1 MHKEKD
7 HAKHVQI
14 ELLVTPVPN
23 LPVPQVLVK
32 GSAQK
37 KPQHAGCVRMG
48 SFTANVL
55 FHLELVDI
63 CIELYQSMIMHCIF

>member
-23 LPVPQVLVK
+23 LPVPQVLGK

-48 SFTANVL
+48 SPDNMPIST
-55 FHLELVDI
+55 I
-63 CIELYQSMIMHCIF
+63 MIIQGKKKI